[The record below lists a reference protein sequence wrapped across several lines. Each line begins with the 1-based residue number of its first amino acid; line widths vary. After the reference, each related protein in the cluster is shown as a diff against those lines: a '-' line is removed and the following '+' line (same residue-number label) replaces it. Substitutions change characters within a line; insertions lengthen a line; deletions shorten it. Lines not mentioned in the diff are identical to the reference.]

1 MYVGVGGRG
10 WKGVGVGVAS
20 EGAWSITCLSLPP
33 VPGATKTADS
43 AAIPDE
49 QAETN
54 YPRITNI
61 RMLANAL
68 FVNLVFANLVF
79 VNLVFVNLMFVSVLS
94 ILRLFKRIILSVV

>member
-1 MYVGVGGRG
+1 MYVGVGGSG

-54 YPRITNI
+54 NPRITNI
-61 RMLANAL
+61 RML
-68 FVNLVFANLVF
+68 ANLVF